1 VARSGILILGLM
13 LKAACASRGPQPTV
27 SPIPSVAAA
36 TPASLPQRW
45 RATLDTRAVGAV
57 ETVLWFDWAAIAHVT
72 ARSRAGALPVVV
84 GRWRSLLA
92 RVFGADLGKGALLH
106 LREGRLAVRNDSL
119 SLDGRLVSPVFRLR
133 VHAHVTEQRLTGTL
147 TTRAGEPPGRIEAV
161 PFDGG
166 LPLRDYADLVPRM
179 KAATAEHIY
188 DPAILERSEWVSF
201 WERLAAPARSRR
213 PGGPLR
219 RLRCSP
225 RAEALAL
232 RAAAGR
238 RAAGRGTGRAT
249 LVGERTAGA
258 MLSSEEIP
266 LGDGWTLLLPTADF
280 YTPDGKR
287 IEGRGVEPV
296 IASPS
301 ARALEVALG
310 TVGGE
315 SRL

>member
-1 VARSGILILGLM
+1 MG
-13 LKAACASRGPQPTV
+13 
-27 SPIPSVAAA
+27 
-36 TPASLPQRW
+36 
-45 RATLDTRAVGAV
+45 VGV
-57 ETVLWFDWAAIAHVT
+57 VL
-72 ARSRAGALPVVV
+72 
-84 GRWRSLLA
+84 
-92 RVFGADLGKGALLH
+92 GAD
-106 LREGRLAVRNDSL
+106 
-119 SLDGRLVSPVFRLR
+119 
-133 VHAHVTEQRLTGTL
+133 
-147 TTRAGEPPGRIEAV
+147 
-161 PFDGG
+161 
-166 LPLRDYADLVPRM
+166 
-179 KAATAEHIY
+179 
-188 DPAILERSEWVSF
+188 
-201 WERLAAPARSRR
+201 RLAAPARSRR